1 MRFRFAHNNINV
13 LDLPRSLAFYREAL
27 GLVEV
32 RRKEA
37 EDGRFVIVFLGDGQS
52 PHQLELTWLRDRT
65 EPYDLGDNEFHLAL
79 VVDDYACRPREARGD
94 GLHLLRE
101 PRDGDLLH
109 PRPGRLLDR
118 DPAGAGAVERRSTRR
133 SLPKRGL
140 RCDR

>member
-1 MRFRFAHNNINV
+1 MTMRFRFAHNNINV
-13 LDLPRSLAFYREAL
+13 LDLTRSLAFYREAL

-79 VVDDYACRPREARGD
+79 VVDDYAAAHAKHAAMGCICYENPAMGIYFIHDPDDYWTEILPERAR
-94 GLHLLRE
+94 
-101 PRDGDLLH
+101 
-109 PRPGRLLDR
+109 
-118 DPAGAGAVERRSTRR
+118 
-133 SLPKRGL
+133 
-140 RCDR
+140 

>member
-13 LDLPRSLAFYREAL
+13 LDLARSLAFYREAL

-79 VVDDYACRPREARGD
+79 VVDDYAAAHAKHEAMGCICYENPAM
-94 GLHLLRE
+94 GIYFIH
-101 PRDGDLLH
+101 
-109 PRPGRLLDR
+109 
-118 DPAGAGAVERRSTRR
+118 DPDDYWTEILPERAR
-133 SLPKRGL
+133 
-140 RCDR
+140 

>member
-1 MRFRFAHNNINV
+1 MKFRFAHNNINV
-13 LDLPRSLAFYREAL
+13 LDLARSLAFYREAL

-79 VVDDYACRPREARGD
+79 TTDDFEAAHAKHDAMGCICYENPAMGIYFIHDPDDYWTEILP
-94 GLHLLRE
+94 
-101 PRDGDLLH
+101 
-109 PRPGRLLDR
+109 
-118 DPAGAGAVERRSTRR
+118 ERRR
-133 SLPKRGL
+133 
-140 RCDR
+140 